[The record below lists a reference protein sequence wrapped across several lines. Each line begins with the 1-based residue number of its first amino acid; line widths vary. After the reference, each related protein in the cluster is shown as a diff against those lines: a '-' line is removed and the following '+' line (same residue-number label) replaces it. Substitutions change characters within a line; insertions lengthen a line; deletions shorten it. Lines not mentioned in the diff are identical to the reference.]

1 MLCTRKRDAQPIP
14 GYRLLE
20 PLGKG
25 GCGEVWKCLAPGNL
39 VKAIKFVASDP
50 MGLMTESGPDK
61 ELEAVERVKSIRH
74 PFLLTMER
82 VEIIDG
88 ELMIVMEMADCSLRD
103 LLNRR
108 RSAGFAGLDREQ
120 VLNFLGEAA
129 NALDFMAAALWSAA
143 PRHQARES
151 ASSSPTM

>member
-25 GCGEVWKCLAPGNL
+25 GCGEVWKCLAPGDL

-50 MGLMTESGPDK
+50 IGSQSERGPER
-61 ELEAVERVKSIRH
+61 ELDAVQRVKSIRH

-82 VEIIDG
+82 VEVING
-88 ELMIVMEMADCSLRD
+88 ELIIVMELADCSLRD
-103 LLNRR
+103 LLLRR
-108 RSAGFAGLDREQ
+108 
-120 VLNFLGEAA
+120 
-129 NALDFMAAALWSAA
+129 
-143 PRHQARES
+143 QA
-151 ASSSPTM
+151 